1 MNYWNIDCK
10 HCGQKMRIQVGDDR
24 LGKEVLV
31 KCPNCKMQT
40 ETTIGVSRTTKT
52 RENNSEVPSHTI
64 DKILEI
70 FRLIEED
77 PQISELVSSI
87 REEGFQPF
95 LALGLKKIEEQERP
109 SKSKVDKEGN
119 VVEGTFTKQD
129 KEDFLKSFR
138 IKLE

>member
-40 ETTIGVSRTTKT
+40 ETTIGVSKTAKTT
-52 RENNSEVPSHTI
+52 ENNREVPSHTI